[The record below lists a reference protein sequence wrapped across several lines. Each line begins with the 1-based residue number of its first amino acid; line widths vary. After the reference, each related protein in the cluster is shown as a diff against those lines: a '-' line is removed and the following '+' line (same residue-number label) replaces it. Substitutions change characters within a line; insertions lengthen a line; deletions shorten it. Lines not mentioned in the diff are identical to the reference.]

1 MVMGAKNSASHFQK
15 VMSEVMD
22 GLILQNLLV
31 YIDDILVFAD
41 SEEKLVVVIREVFL
55 RLRQFGIKIKPTK
68 CNLFAKSILWC
79 GMIID
84 EEGLKINPATVEAA
98 QSMVPPSNAAQL
110 QQFLASCN
118 WVRNFIPAYAQLIA
132 PLQDLLNTALSKAKR
147 RNARTARKV
156 SLSEAGWRTEHDESF
171 HALKEALVNAVRNA
185 HPREDRVLCLFP
197 DASYEFWGSILTQVP
212 KEDITGNKPIH
223 EWDHEPLAFLS
234 GVFRGA
240 QLRWGVPDKEG
251 FAIKESCARLS
262 HLLVRRGGFRMFTD
276 HRNLRY
282 IFNPVGVVSQVSKP
296 QADRLERWAVYLRCF
311 EYTIEHIA
319 GELNVWAD
327 MLSRWAPGTQQ
338 HLEQRERTRDTARSE
353 IPERAAAV
361 TLRVRSDR
369 ILTEAGHVENRRL
382 AAAPRVPADE
392 QWPTRVEI
400 SRAHRDITAEERETW
415 RLQSRAGVLYRDGRL
430 FVPDGHN
437 KLRHRIMVVSHAGAA
452 GHRRW
457 AASLRLLTDRF
468 WWPTLK
474 EDLRMFLSQCLLC
487 GKTAT
492 GLPVPRPFGKALR
505 GSRPGEALHLDYF
518 SLKEAVTADKG
529 LLVMKDGFSAFIW
542 LWECQAF
549 DSVVT
554 EEAVIAWCATFGV
567 PSLLITDG
575 GSHFDNT
582 LVTAICKRFCARHHI
597 TTAYAPWANG
607 AIERV
612 MRELVRL
619 YRTLLAESNIAIT
632 EWPRLTPVVQST
644 LNQIPS
650 DARGGHSPA
659 KIMLARSTPRP
670 LDTIAVGGLD
680 EEAAADAA
688 RMDLHE
694 LCSRYVR
701 EAAAAVHE
709 CWLRVESAQQRRQ
722 AANATQREREV
733 AGRRRQPA
741 QFQIGDYVLVLC
753 MVPRN
758 KLRVRWLG
766 PSRVVDTVNSN
777 VYVVEDLLT
786 SKQTTV
792 HAQRLRPF
800 AEADFEVTEDVR
812 NSVAYDSQ
820 FYVDDILD
828 WRENDAGSIE
838 LRVRWLGF
846 ESNEDTWEPVER
858 LHEDVPTLVTRF
870 LRNITTECLQ
880 ADELL
885 HRWGAAGQE
894 RNVHRRPGRGRGR
907 GGRGARGGRGR
918 GKRGRRRGA
927 HRGRGRGRG
936 RVQ

>member
-1 MVMGAKNSASHFQK
+1 
-15 VMSEVMD
+15 
-22 GLILQNLLV
+22 L
-31 YIDDILVFAD
+31 
-41 SEEKLVVVIREVFL
+41 
-55 RLRQFGIKIKPTK
+55 
-68 CNLFAKSILWC
+68 
-79 GMIID
+79 
-84 EEGLKINPATVEAA
+84 
-98 QSMVPPSNAAQL
+98 NA
-110 QQFLASCN
+110 
-118 WVRNFIPAYAQLIA
+118 
-132 PLQDLLNTALSKAKR
+132 ALSKAKK
-147 RNARTARKV
+147 RNARTARKI
-156 SLSEAGWRTEHDESF
+156 SLHEAGWGNEHDASF
-171 HALKEALVNAVRNA
+171 QALKEALVNAVCNA
-185 HPREDRVLCLFP
+185 HPREDHVLCLFP

-212 KEDITGNKPIH
+212 KEDITGDKPIAQ
-223 EWDHEPLAFLS
+223 WSHEPLAFLS

-240 QLRWGVPDKEG
+240 QLRWGIPDKEG
-251 FAIKESCARLS
+251 FAIKESCTRLA

-282 IFNPVGVVSQVSKP
+282 IFNPVGVVSQVTKP

-338 HLEQRERTRDTARSE
+338 HLEQRERMRDAARSAP
-353 IPERAAAV
+353 PERAAAV
-361 TLRVRSDR
+361 TLRIRNDR
-369 ILTEAGHVENRRL
+369 ILNEAGHIEQRRL
-382 AAAPRVPADE
+382 TTAPVVPAEE
-392 QWPTRVEI
+392 QWPTRAEIAQAQQNVTVEEQETL
-400 SRAHRDITAEERETW
+400 RLRRHAHT
-415 RLQSRAGVLYRDGRL
+415 LYRDGRI
-430 FVPDGHN
+430 FVPNGHH
-437 KLRHRIMVVSHAGAA
+437 KLRHRIMVVAHAGAA

-457 AASLRLLTDRF
+457 AATLRLLTEKF
-468 WWPTLK
+468 WWPTLRT
-474 EDLRMFLSQCLLC
+474 DLRAFLAKCLLC

-518 SLKEAVTADKG
+518 SLKDAVTADKG

-554 EEAVIAWCATFGV
+554 EEAVIAWCAMFGV
-567 PSLLITDG
+567 PSMLITDG

-582 LVTAICKRFCARHHI
+582 LVTAICKRFRARHHI

-619 YRTLLAESNIAIT
+619 YRTLLAETNIPLP
-632 EWPRLTPVVQST
+632 EWPRLTPIVQST
-644 LNQIPS
+644 INQTTS
-650 DARGGHSPA
+650 EARGGHSPA
-659 KIMLARSTPRP
+659 EIMLARNTPRP
-670 LDTIAVGGLD
+670 LDTIAIGGL
-680 EEAAADAA
+680 EEKAAEDVG
-688 RMDLHE
+688 RMDLRDM
-694 LCSRYVR
+694 CSRHVR
-701 EAAAAVHE
+701 ETATSIHE
-709 CWLRVESAQQRRQ
+709 CWLKAESAQQRRQ
-722 AANATQREREV
+722 AANAAQREREV
-733 AGRRRQPA
+733 AGRRQQPA
-741 QFQIGDYVLVLC
+741 QFQIGDFVLVLC
-753 MVPRN
+753 MIPRN
-758 KLRVRWLG
+758 KLRARWLG

-777 VYVVEDLLT
+777 VYVIEDLLT

-792 HAQRLRPF
+792 HAQRLKPF

-812 NSVAYDSQ
+812 NSIAYDSQ

-828 WRENDAGSIE
+828 WREDDTGSIE

-846 ESNEDTWEPVER
+846 EASEDTWEPVER

-870 LRNITTECLQ
+870 LRNITAECLQ

-885 HRWGAAGQE
+885 QRWGADGQE
-894 RNVHRRPGRGRGR
+894 RDVHRPPGRGRGR

-918 GKRGRRRGA
+918 GGRGARGGRGGGRRGRGRGA

-936 RVQ
+936 RGQ